1 MSLSL
6 NEDGTLSLTAG
17 TPDIGGL
24 RASLCMMA
32 AEELKVPLDKI
43 RVQIGDTGQLGYNF
57 LTGGS
62 RATFSSGMATVDAA
76 REVMKEACKR
86 AAKLW
91 ELPEDAVEYVDGAVR
106 PAGPNAGKHT
116 PMTLTDIAG
125 IAGKTGGPIAGY
137 ARINA
142 AGRGAELRHPHR
154 RRRGRPRDGH
164 ACGSCATRRSR
175 TRAAP
180 STRATSR
187 ASTRAAWRRASAG
200 R

>member
-1 MSLSL
+1 MRTGARRSGKNQGRGIARGFWFNIGGETAVSMSL

-32 AEELKVPLDKI
+32 AEELGVDLGTI

-62 RATFSSGMATVDAA
+62 RATFSSGMATVEAA

-86 AAKLW
+86 AAQLW
-91 ELPEDAVEYVDGAVR
+91 ELPEDAVEYTGGAVR

-116 PMTLTDIAG
+116 PMTLRTSPAS
-125 IAGKTGGPIAGY
+125 P
-137 ARINA
+137 ARP
-142 AGRGAELRHPHR
+142 AGRSWAM
-154 RRRGRPRDGH
+154 
-164 ACGSCATRRSR
+164 
-175 TRAAP
+175 
-180 STRATSR
+180 R
-187 ASTRAAWRRASAG
+187 ASMRTARRPPSPPTSPTWRWTPRPA